1 MEHVREVILQKL
13 EEIEQREGVTIL
25 HAVESGSRAWG
36 VESPDSDYDVR
47 FVYVR
52 SVADYL
58 QLQETRD
65 VIEWELDDVMDING
79 WDLKKALIQFHRG
92 NATLFEWA
100 NSPVVYKTTPQW
112 GQIRE
117 TAKGWFSAKAALHH
131 YRGTARGTY
140 SEFLQGDMVRYKKY
154 IYALRPLLACKYI
167 EEHHTIPPVR
177 FDELLKQELPEA
189 LRQEIDRMLEIK
201 AQTDEKTLNPRLP
214 VIHAYIVEE
223 LKRLEEKLKTM
234 PDDRRDD
241 WEPLNALFR
250 NQLKEG

>member
-1 MEHVREVILQKL
+1 MEHVREVILRKL

-47 FVYVR
+47 FIYIR
-52 SVADYL
+52 PLEAYL
-58 QLQETRD
+58 QLQELRD

-79 WDLKKALIQFHRG
+79 WDLRKTLIQFHRG

-100 NSPVVYKTTPQW
+100 DSPVVYKTTPQW
-112 GQIRE
+112 SQICE
-117 TAKGWFSAKAALHH
+117 TAKGWFSTKAALHH
-131 YRGTARGTY
+131 YRGTACGTY
-140 SEFLQGDMVRYKKY
+140 NEFLQGDMVRYKKY

-167 EEHHTIPPVR
+167 EAHHTIPPVR

-201 AQTDEKTLNPRLP
+201 AQTDEKALNPRLP
-214 VIHAYIVEE
+214 VIHAYIQEE
-223 LKRLEEKLKTM
+223 LKRLEERLKTM
-234 PDDRRDD
+234 PDDRRQD
-241 WEPLNALFR
+241 WDPLNDLFR
-250 NQLKEG
+250 NLLQGL